1 MPDKE
6 RHVTQQ
12 FDCDDSAVSSGV
24 VGDPI
29 DLSSATKAVAMFAY
43 KGAVAVKIQASPLA
57 SSLSNGWGKTI
68 ADADWYDYKSVTYN
82 FELPDPGGSAL
93 GYVAVPLF
101 GDSNT
106 GSDIHATK
114 TEAPA
119 PRRVRAYVVSATGGG
134 GDDPG
139 VTYFEIDATREIA

>member
-1 MPDKE
+1 MY
-6 RHVTQQ
+6 RY
-12 FDCDDSAVSSGV
+12 F
-24 VGDPI
+24 
-29 DLSSATKAVAMFAY
+29 
-43 KGAVAVKIQASPLA
+43 GAVVVKIQASPLA

-82 FELPDPGGSAL
+82 FELPDPGGNTP
-93 GYVAVPLF
+93 GFVAVPLF
-101 GDSNT
+101 GDSDT

-119 PRRVRAYVVSATGGG
+119 PRLVRAYVVSATGGG
-134 GDDPG
+134 AEDPG